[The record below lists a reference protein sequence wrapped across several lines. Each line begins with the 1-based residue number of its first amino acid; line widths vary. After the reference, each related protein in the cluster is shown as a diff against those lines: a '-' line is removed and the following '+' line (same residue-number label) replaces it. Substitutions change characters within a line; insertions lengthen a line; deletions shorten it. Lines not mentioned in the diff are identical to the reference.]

1 MADKTI
7 RKIDSRRGKRGRRE
21 TFSFSGVEAQDHIDE
36 LVAEIRMT
44 KSDLETYQSNASS
57 SASAAAQSASD
68 ASDSSAAAQSAEKS
82 ASEHATSAESS
93 AEASAAY
100 AERAAEA
107 VSECEGYVSQ
117 AESSA
122 ASAAGSAGSA
132 AGYAAEAKK
141 AAESVTEKAA
151 GVNTWNGRSGTVL
164 PQSGDYTA
172 DMVGAVSEDTYN
184 AKVTEIDKD
193 LNTVGEDIT
202 ALEKRVSANETAIS
216 SKANASEVVSS
227 WNGRAGAVTPQKGD
241 YTADMVGALAND
253 SVTTTYSATGT
264 APVNGQAVASAIS
277 NKADS
282 STVSALASVVASK
295 ADQTILDTVE
305 DNSVTGISISGKTVT
320 ITKGDG
326 TTETAT
332 TQDTTYSNATTS
344 AAGLMS
350 ASDKAKLNG
359 IATGATKVTVDS
371 ELSSSSTNPVQN
383 KAVNS
388 AISTISTEVNA
399 RPKTRRLATKSLTA
413 SGGTV
418 SWTDS
423 SIGSTS
429 LIDVYASLANIA
441 PTAITQSG
449 TTVSVTFGAQDSAFT
464 VAIVVMN

>member
-68 ASDSSAAAQSAEKS
+68 ASGSSAAAQSALKS
-82 ASEHATSAESS
+82 ASEYAGSAESS

-107 VSECEGYVSQ
+107 ISECEGYVSQ

-141 AAESVTEKAA
+141 AAESVTEK

-241 YTADMVGALAND
+241 YTADMVGFGVK
-253 SVTTTYSATGT
+253 SITVSPTGWSTSATTINGT
-264 APVNGQAVASAIS
+264 AYYTYAVTGLTIDDDHPEVSIGVSGTATLPTADEQTAFECIKYGVAS
-277 NKADS
+277 
-282 STVSALASVVASK
+282 
-295 ADQTILDTVE
+295 
-305 DNSVTGISISGKTVT
+305 
-320 ITKGDG
+320 
-326 TTETAT
+326 
-332 TQDTTYSNATTS
+332 
-344 AAGLMS
+344 
-350 ASDKAKLNG
+350 
-359 IATGATKVTVDS
+359 
-371 ELSSSSTNPVQN
+371 
-383 KAVNS
+383 
-388 AISTISTEVNA
+388 
-399 RPKTRRLATKSLTA
+399 
-413 SGGTV
+413 
-418 SWTDS
+418 
-423 SIGSTS
+423 GST
-429 LIDVYASLANIA
+429 LTLYAESVPETSFVINVR
-441 PTAITQSG
+441 G
-449 TTVSVTFGAQDSAFT
+449 VS
-464 VAIVVMN
+464 

>member
-68 ASDSSAAAQSAEKS
+68 ASGSSAAAQSALKS
-82 ASEHATSAESS
+82 ASEYAGSAESS

-107 VSECEGYVSQ
+107 ISECEGYVSQ

-241 YTADMVGALAND
+241 YTADMVGFGVK
-253 SVTTTYSATGT
+253 SITVSPTGWSTSATTINGT
-264 APVNGQAVASAIS
+264 AYYTYAVTGLTIDDDHPEVSIGVSGTATLPTADEQTAFECIKYGVAS
-277 NKADS
+277 
-282 STVSALASVVASK
+282 
-295 ADQTILDTVE
+295 
-305 DNSVTGISISGKTVT
+305 
-320 ITKGDG
+320 
-326 TTETAT
+326 
-332 TQDTTYSNATTS
+332 
-344 AAGLMS
+344 
-350 ASDKAKLNG
+350 
-359 IATGATKVTVDS
+359 
-371 ELSSSSTNPVQN
+371 
-383 KAVNS
+383 
-388 AISTISTEVNA
+388 
-399 RPKTRRLATKSLTA
+399 
-413 SGGTV
+413 
-418 SWTDS
+418 
-423 SIGSTS
+423 GST
-429 LIDVYASLANIA
+429 LTLYAESVPETSFVINVR
-441 PTAITQSG
+441 G
-449 TTVSVTFGAQDSAFT
+449 VS
-464 VAIVVMN
+464 